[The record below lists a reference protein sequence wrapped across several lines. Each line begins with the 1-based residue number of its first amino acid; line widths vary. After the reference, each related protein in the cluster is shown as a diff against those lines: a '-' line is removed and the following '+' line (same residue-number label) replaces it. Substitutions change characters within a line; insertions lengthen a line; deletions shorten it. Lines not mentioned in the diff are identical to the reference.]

1 MGVDLITVTF
11 GELWLL
17 VLKRMIYLVAKL
29 ISFKGLAFVVCC
41 AFRANGIISGA
52 VWCSTIIGIITNRTG
67 RQLLEGRA
75 CAQGEENEETEL
87 EKDVARVRSSDR
99 PRSGGTTTDGGRRR
113 ISESGSV

>member
-41 AFRANGIISGA
+41 AFRANGMI
-52 VWCSTIIGIITNRTG
+52 
-67 RQLLEGRA
+67 
-75 CAQGEENEETEL
+75 
-87 EKDVARVRSSDR
+87 
-99 PRSGGTTTDGGRRR
+99 
-113 ISESGSV
+113 